1 MFEGDGDSMKILLKN
16 DFKIRKKFIIAY
28 LIFIAMIFVIKSL
41 GFFTKEFSF
50 FAEKTFALLFLIAI
64 LLHYILYVIS
74 SEGMIIDKSKP
85 YILTLGA
92 SRADIINVK
101 FLKVLSIFIIDG
113 LLMTY
118 ILQNVE
124 LNGLEFKVGLF
135 ATIYVMAYYLISI
148 PIYLYFGQT
157 SGVGTIFTS
166 SPALLPLLDRLG
178 RNPAGFFLGII
189 KRTSSLKLTLFLLA
203 FVMTIYIISRILG
216 ERKDY

>member
-1 MFEGDGDSMKILLKN
+1 MKILLKN
-16 DFKIRKKFIIAY
+16 DFKIRKKFIIVY
-28 LIFIAMIFVIKSL
+28 FIFIAMIFVIKSL
-41 GFFTKEFSF
+41 GLFTKEFSF
-50 FAEKTFALLFLIAI
+50 FAEKPFALLFLVAI

-85 YILTLGA
+85 YLLTLGA

-113 LLMTY
+113 LLMTF

-124 LNGLEFKVGLF
+124 LNGLEFKVGFFVTL
-135 ATIYVMAYYLISI
+135 YVMAYYLISI

-203 FVMTIYIISRILG
+203 FVITIYIISRLLG

>member
-1 MFEGDGDSMKILLKN
+1 MKILLKN
-16 DFKIRKKFIIAY
+16 DFKIRKKIIIVY

-41 GFFTKEFSF
+41 GLYTKELSF
-50 FAEKTFALLFLIAI
+50 FGEKPFALLFLVAI

-85 YILTLGA
+85 YLLTLGA

-101 FLKVLSIFIIDG
+101 FLKVLSIFI
-113 LLMTY
+113 
-118 ILQNVE
+118 
-124 LNGLEFKVGLF
+124 GLF
-135 ATIYVMAYYLISI
+135 ITIYVMAYYLISI

-166 SPALLPLLDRLG
+166 SPALLPLLDKLG

-203 FVMTIYIISRILG
+203 FVITIYIISRLLG

>member
-1 MFEGDGDSMKILLKN
+1 MKILLKN

-41 GFFTKEFSF
+41 GLFTKEFSF
-50 FAEKTFALLFLIAI
+50 FAEKPFALLFLVTI
-64 LLHYILYVIS
+64 LLHYVLYVIS

-85 YILTLGA
+85 YLLTLGA

-113 LLMTY
+113 LLMTF

-124 LNGLEFKVGLF
+124 LNGFEFKVGLF
-135 ATIYVMAYYLISI
+135 ITIYVMAYYLISI

-203 FVMTIYIISRILG
+203 FVITIYIISRLLG

>member
-1 MFEGDGDSMKILLKN
+1 MKILLKN
-16 DFKIRKKFIIAY
+16 DFKIRKKFIIVY

-41 GFFTKEFSF
+41 GLYTKELSF
-50 FAEKTFALLFLIAI
+50 FGEKPFALLFLVAI

-135 ATIYVMAYYLISI
+135 ITIYVMAYYLISI
-148 PIYLYFGQT
+148 PIYIYFGQT

-203 FVMTIYIISRILG
+203 FVITIYIISRLLG

>member
-1 MFEGDGDSMKILLKN
+1 MKILLKN

-41 GFFTKEFSF
+41 GLFTKEFSF
-50 FAEKTFALLFLIAI
+50 FAEKPFALLFLVTI
-64 LLHYILYVIS
+64 LLHYVLYVIS

-85 YILTLGA
+85 YLLTIGA

-113 LLMTY
+113 LLMTF

-124 LNGLEFKVGLF
+124 LNGFEFKVGLF
-135 ATIYVMAYYLISI
+135 ITIYVMAYYLISI

-189 KRTSSLKLTLFLLA
+189 KRTSSLKLILLLLA
-203 FVMTIYIISRILG
+203 FVITIYIISRILV

>member
-1 MFEGDGDSMKILLKN
+1 MKILLKN

-41 GFFTKEFSF
+41 GLFTKEFSF
-50 FAEKTFALLFLIAI
+50 FGEKPFALLFLVAI

-85 YILTLGA
+85 YLLTLGA

-113 LLMTY
+113 LLMTF

-124 LNGLEFKVGLF
+124 LNGFEFKVGLF
-135 ATIYVMAYYLISI
+135 ITIYVMAYYLISI

-203 FVMTIYIISRILG
+203 FVITIYIISRLLG

>member
-1 MFEGDGDSMKILLKN
+1 MKILLKN
-16 DFKIRKKFIIAY
+16 DFKIRKKFIIVY

-41 GFFTKEFSF
+41 GLYTKELSF
-50 FAEKTFALLFLIAI
+50 FGEKPFALLFLVAI

-113 LLMTY
+113 LLMTF

-124 LNGLEFKVGLF
+124 INGLEFKVGLF
-135 ATIYVMAYYLISI
+135 VTLYVMAYYLIGI
-148 PIYLYFGQT
+148 PIYIYFGQT

-166 SPALLPLLDRLG
+166 SPALLPLLDKIG
-178 RNPAGFFLGII
+178 KNPAGFFLGII
-189 KRTSSLKLTLFLLA
+189 KKTSSLKLTLFLLA
-203 FVMTIYIISRILG
+203 FVITIYIISRIIG

>member
-1 MFEGDGDSMKILLKN
+1 MKILLKN
-16 DFKIRKKFIIAY
+16 DFKIRKKFIIVY

-41 GFFTKEFSF
+41 GLFTKEFSF
-50 FAEKTFALLFLIAI
+50 FAEKPFALLFLVTI
-64 LLHYILYVIS
+64 LLHYVLYVIS

-85 YILTLGA
+85 YLLTLGA

-113 LLMTY
+113 LLMTF

-124 LNGLEFKVGLF
+124 LNGFEFKVGFFVTL
-135 ATIYVMAYYLISI
+135 YVMAYYLISI

-203 FVMTIYIISRILG
+203 FVITIYIISRLLG

>member
-1 MFEGDGDSMKILLKN
+1 MKILLKN
-16 DFKIRKKFIIAY
+16 DFKIRKKFIIVY

-41 GFFTKEFSF
+41 GLYTKELSF
-50 FAEKTFALLFLIAI
+50 FGEKPFALLFLVAI

-85 YILTLGA
+85 YLLTLGA

-113 LLMTY
+113 LLMTF

-124 LNGLEFKVGLF
+124 LNGFEFKIGLF
-135 ATIYVMAYYLISI
+135 ITIYVMAYYLISI

-203 FVMTIYIISRILG
+203 FVITIYIISRLLG

>member
-1 MFEGDGDSMKILLKN
+1 MKILLKN

-41 GFFTKEFSF
+41 GLYTKELSF
-50 FAEKTFALLFLIAI
+50 FGEKPFALLFLVAI

-85 YILTLGA
+85 YLLTLGA
-92 SRADIINVK
+92 SRVDIINVK

-113 LLMTY
+113 LLMTF

-124 LNGLEFKVGLF
+124 LNGFEFKVGLF
-135 ATIYVMAYYLISI
+135 ITIYVMAYYLISI

-178 RNPAGFFLGII
+178 KNPAGFFLGII

-203 FVMTIYIISRILG
+203 FVITIYIIFRLLG

>member
-1 MFEGDGDSMKILLKN
+1 M
-16 DFKIRKKFIIAY
+16 
-28 LIFIAMIFVIKSL
+28 
-41 GFFTKEFSF
+41 
-50 FAEKTFALLFLIAI
+50 TF
-64 LLHYILYVIS
+64 
-74 SEGMIIDKSKP
+74 
-85 YILTLGA
+85 
-92 SRADIINVK
+92 
-101 FLKVLSIFIIDG
+101 
-113 LLMTY
+113 

-124 LNGLEFKVGLF
+124 LNGFEFKVGLF
-135 ATIYVMAYYLISI
+135 ITIYVMAYYLISI

-203 FVMTIYIISRILG
+203 FVITIYIISRLLG

>member
-1 MFEGDGDSMKILLKN
+1 MKILLKN

-28 LIFIAMIFVIKSL
+28 FIFIAMIFVIKSL
-41 GFFTKEFSF
+41 GLYTKELSF
-50 FAEKTFALLFLIAI
+50 FGEKPFALLFLVAI

-135 ATIYVMAYYLISI
+135 ITIYVMAYYLISI

-203 FVMTIYIISRILG
+203 FVITIYIISRLLG

>member
-1 MFEGDGDSMKILLKN
+1 MKILLKN
-16 DFKIRKKFIIAY
+16 DFKIRKKFIIVY

-41 GFFTKEFSF
+41 GLYTKELSF
-50 FAEKTFALLFLIAI
+50 FGEKSFALLFLVAI

-113 LLMTY
+113 LLMTF

-124 LNGLEFKVGLF
+124 LNGFEFKVGLF
-135 ATIYVMAYYLISI
+135 ITIYVMAYYLISI

-203 FVMTIYIISRILG
+203 FVITIYIISRLLG

>member
-1 MFEGDGDSMKILLKN
+1 MKILLKN

-41 GFFTKEFSF
+41 GLYTKELSF
-50 FAEKTFALLFLIAI
+50 FGEKPFALLFLVAI

-85 YILTLGA
+85 YLLTLGA
-92 SRADIINVK
+92 SRVDIINVK

-113 LLMTY
+113 LLMTF

-124 LNGLEFKVGLF
+124 LNGFEFKVGLF
-135 ATIYVMAYYLISI
+135 ITIYVMAYYLISI

-166 SPALLPLLDRLG
+166 SPALLPLLDKLG

-203 FVMTIYIISRILG
+203 FVITIYIISRLLG

>member
-1 MFEGDGDSMKILLKN
+1 MKILLKN

-41 GFFTKEFSF
+41 GLYTKELSF
-50 FAEKTFALLFLIAI
+50 FGEKPFALLFLVAI

-113 LLMTY
+113 LLMTF

-124 LNGLEFKVGLF
+124 LNGFEFKVGLF
-135 ATIYVMAYYLISI
+135 ITIYVMAYYLISI

-203 FVMTIYIISRILG
+203 FVITIYIISRLLG

>member
-1 MFEGDGDSMKILLKN
+1 MKILLKN
-16 DFKIRKKFIIAY
+16 DFKIRKKFIIVY

-41 GFFTKEFSF
+41 GLYTKELSF
-50 FAEKTFALLFLIAI
+50 FGEKPFALLFLVAI

-124 LNGLEFKVGLF
+124 LNGFEFKVGLF
-135 ATIYVMAYYLISI
+135 ITIYVMAYYLISI
-148 PIYLYFGQT
+148 PIYIYFGQT

-203 FVMTIYIISRILG
+203 FVITIYIISRILG

>member
-1 MFEGDGDSMKILLKN
+1 MKILLKN
-16 DFKIRKKFIIAY
+16 DFKIRKKFIIVY

-41 GFFTKEFSF
+41 GLYTKELSF
-50 FAEKTFALLFLIAI
+50 FGEKPFALLFLVAI

-124 LNGLEFKVGLF
+124 LNGFEFKVGLF
-135 ATIYVMAYYLISI
+135 ITIYVMAYYLISI

-166 SPALLPLLDRLG
+166 SPALLPLLDKLG

-203 FVMTIYIISRILG
+203 FVITIYIISRILG

>member
-1 MFEGDGDSMKILLKN
+1 MKILLKN
-16 DFKIRKKFIIAY
+16 DFKIRKKFIIVY

-41 GFFTKEFSF
+41 GLYTKELSF
-50 FAEKTFALLFLIAI
+50 FGEKPFALLFLVAI

-113 LLMTY
+113 LLMTF

-124 LNGLEFKVGLF
+124 LNGFEFKVGLF
-135 ATIYVMAYYLISI
+135 ITIYVMAYYLISI

-166 SPALLPLLDRLG
+166 LPALLPLLDRLG

-203 FVMTIYIISRILG
+203 FVITIYIISRLLG

>member
-1 MFEGDGDSMKILLKN
+1 MKILLKN
-16 DFKIRKKFIIAY
+16 DFKIRKKFIIVY

-41 GFFTKEFSF
+41 GLYTKELSF
-50 FAEKTFALLFLIAI
+50 FGEKPFALLFLVAI

-85 YILTLGA
+85 YLLTLGA

-124 LNGLEFKVGLF
+124 LNGFEFKVGLF
-135 ATIYVMAYYLISI
+135 ITIYVMAYYLISI
-148 PIYLYFGQT
+148 PIYIYFGQT

-189 KRTSSLKLTLFLLA
+189 KRTSSLKLTLFLFA
-203 FVMTIYIISRILG
+203 FVITIYIISRLLV

>member
-1 MFEGDGDSMKILLKN
+1 MKILLKN
-16 DFKIRKKFIIAY
+16 DFKIRKKFIIVY

-41 GFFTKEFSF
+41 GLYTKELSF
-50 FAEKTFALLFLIAI
+50 FGEKPFALLFLVAI

-113 LLMTY
+113 LLMTF

-124 LNGLEFKVGLF
+124 LNGFEFKVGLF
-135 ATIYVMAYYLISI
+135 ITIYVMAYYLISI

-203 FVMTIYIISRILG
+203 FVITIYIVSRLLG

>member
-1 MFEGDGDSMKILLKN
+1 MKLLLLN
-16 DFKIRKKFIIAY
+16 DFKIRKKFMVAY
-28 LIFIAMIFVIKSL
+28 LIFIANIFVVKSL
-41 GFFTKEFSF
+41 GLFTKEFSF
-50 FAEKTFALLFLIAI
+50 FAEKPFALLFLVAI
-64 LLHYILYVIS
+64 LIHYALYVIS

-85 YILTLGA
+85 YLLTLGA

-101 FLKVLSIFIIDG
+101 FLKVLSIFIIDS

-135 ATIYVMAYYLISI
+135 VTIYVMAYYLIGI

-166 SPALLPLLDRLG
+166 SPALLPLLDKFG
-178 RNPAGFFLGII
+178 KNPAGFFVEIVKG
-189 KRTSSLKLTLFLLA
+189 TSSIKLSIFLLI
-203 FVMTIYIISRILG
+203 FVITIYIISRIIV

>member
-1 MFEGDGDSMKILLKN
+1 MKILLKN

-41 GFFTKEFSF
+41 GLYTKELSF
-50 FAEKTFALLFLIAI
+50 FGEKPFALLFLVAI

-113 LLMTY
+113 LLMTF

-124 LNGLEFKVGLF
+124 LNGFEFKVGLF
-135 ATIYVMAYYLISI
+135 ITIYVMAYYLISI

-157 SGVGTIFTS
+157 SGVGTVFTS
-166 SPALLPLLDRLG
+166 SPALLPLLDKIG
-178 RNPAGFFLGII
+178 KNPAGFILGII
-189 KRTSSLKLTLFLLA
+189 KNTSSLKLSLFLII
-203 FVMTIYIISRILG
+203 FIITIYIVARIIG

>member
-1 MFEGDGDSMKILLKN
+1 MKILLKN
-16 DFKIRKKFIIAY
+16 DFKIRKKFIIVY

-41 GFFTKEFSF
+41 GLYTKELSF
-50 FAEKTFALLFLIAI
+50 FGEKPFALLFLVAI

-85 YILTLGA
+85 YLLTLGA

-113 LLMTY
+113 LLMTF

-124 LNGLEFKVGLF
+124 LNGFEFKVGLF
-135 ATIYVMAYYLISI
+135 ITIYVMAYYLISI

-189 KRTSSLKLTLFLLA
+189 KKTSSLKLTLFLLA
-203 FVMTIYIISRILG
+203 FVITIYIISRILG

>member
-1 MFEGDGDSMKILLKN
+1 MKILLKN
-16 DFKIRKKFIIAY
+16 DFKIRKKFIIVY

-41 GFFTKEFSF
+41 GLYTKELSF
-50 FAEKTFALLFLIAI
+50 FGEKPFALLFLVAI

-85 YILTLGA
+85 YLLTLGA

-113 LLMTY
+113 LLMTF

-124 LNGLEFKVGLF
+124 LNGFEFKVGLF
-135 ATIYVMAYYLISI
+135 ITIYVMAYYLISI

-178 RNPAGFFLGII
+178 RNPAGFILGII
-189 KRTSSLKLTLFLLA
+189 KNTSSLKLSLFLII
-203 FVMTIYIISRILG
+203 FIITIYIVARIIV

>member
-1 MFEGDGDSMKILLKN
+1 MKILLKN
-16 DFKIRKKFIIAY
+16 DFKIRKKFIIVY

-41 GFFTKEFSF
+41 GLYTKELSF
-50 FAEKTFALLFLIAI
+50 FGEKPFALLFLVAI

-124 LNGLEFKVGLF
+124 LNGFEFKVGLF
-135 ATIYVMAYYLISI
+135 ITIYVMAYYLISI

-203 FVMTIYIISRILG
+203 FVITIYIISRLLG

>member
-1 MFEGDGDSMKILLKN
+1 MKILLKN
-16 DFKIRKKFIIAY
+16 DFKIRKKFIIVY

-41 GFFTKEFSF
+41 GLYTKELSF
-50 FAEKTFALLFLIAI
+50 FGEKPFALLFLVAI

-113 LLMTY
+113 LLMTF

-124 LNGLEFKVGLF
+124 LNGFEFKVGLF
-135 ATIYVMAYYLISI
+135 ITIYVMAYYLISI

-203 FVMTIYIISRILG
+203 FVITIYIISRLLG

>member
-1 MFEGDGDSMKILLKN
+1 MKILLKN

-28 LIFIAMIFVIKSL
+28 FIFIAMIFVIKSL
-41 GFFTKEFSF
+41 GLFTKEFSF
-50 FAEKTFALLFLIAI
+50 FAEKPFALLFLVAI
-64 LLHYILYVIS
+64 LLHYVLYLIS

-85 YILTLGA
+85 YLLTLGA

-135 ATIYVMAYYLISI
+135 ITIYVMAYYLISI

-203 FVMTIYIISRILG
+203 FVITIYIISRLLG